1 MAIKR
6 EDYMKFLKKYK
17 DKNCPAI
24 SKMKKAELKIEAEKR
39 GFLQERF
46 GITPAPATPAP
57 KKKTE
62 RKVAVASAV
71 PAKMTRKEIFQKIS
85 ELEKVDMV
93 NMTKSEARKV
103 AQKKKKLFEMLK
115 SVQSA

>member
-46 GITPAPATPAP
+46 GITPAPAP

-62 RKVAVASAV
+62 KTATS
-71 PAKMTRKEIFQKIS
+71 MTRKEIFQKIR
-85 ELEKVDMV
+85 ELDKVDMV
-93 NMTKSEARKV
+93 KINESEARKV

-115 SVQSA
+115 GV

>member
-71 PAKMTRKEIFQKIS
+71 PAKMTRKEIFQKIR

-93 NMTKSEARKV
+93 NMTKSEATEV
-103 AQKKKKLFEMLK
+103 ANKRKKLFQMLK
-115 SVQSA
+115 S